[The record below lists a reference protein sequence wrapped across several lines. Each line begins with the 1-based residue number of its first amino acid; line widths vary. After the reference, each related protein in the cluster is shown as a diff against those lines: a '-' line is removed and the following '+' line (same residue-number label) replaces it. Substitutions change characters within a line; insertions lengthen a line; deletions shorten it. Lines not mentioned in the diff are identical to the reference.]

1 MEPQELDDR
10 TRSLEPLA
18 RQRPG
23 LFRLRVVL
31 LALAGYGYLLA
42 FPAVFLGLLAWIHP
56 RLLLLGVPLLL
67 LIGYALWVRVPAPEG
82 VLVAASDAP
91 QLYRS
96 AEEFRRKLQ
105 YPHFHRV
112 LLDEEFNAGVI
123 QLPWLGLLGWERNYL
138 RVGLPLLLGLSPE
151 QFQAV
156 LAHEFCHLFGAHNRF
171 SLWAHRLDQTWE
183 TLINSLEQN
192 RSWATYFFRPFARW
206 YVPQLRAHALALV
219 RTQEF
224 DADSFAA
231 DMVGRSVLAETL
243 VAIEVKSRYLS
254 EEFWPNVWRGVETAP
269 EPPEN
274 PFLAM
279 AAALREL
286 PAHDR
291 GQRWLDRAL
300 AEETPVGASHPSLN
314 ERLRAVNESP
324 RLPAPLALSAA
335 EQFLSASA
343 DRLSAAV
350 AAHWRQSVK
359 PAWQE
364 QYEKFQKTLSRR
376 VELLRR
382 AESGEISAAEA
393 WELAGF
399 IERTRGA
406 SEAEPILRQVLERD
420 ANHAGATFL
429 LGKLRIESGDRQGEE
444 LIERAM
450 RLDSD
455 LVLPGCEL
463 LYNLHLDHGDREGAR
478 AWHYRA
484 LKHQEVWVLAQKE
497 RFGVSHRD
505 RFYFAPLSNEQRND
519 LARVLHRFRQ
529 VAAAYFVRKEV
540 RYLPDKP
547 CYVLA
552 LDWRLLYPV
561 WSPSVLLE
569 RILAEVGPLLPPALL
584 ISLRDA
590 RRLRNR
596 IRNVPGACVYR
607 RRWRE
612 ANPNVD
618 KPGERLEV

>member
-1 MEPQELDDR
+1 MEPRELDDR
-10 TRSLEPLA
+10 IRSLEPLA
-18 RQRPG
+18 RRRPG

-42 FPAVFLGLLAWIHP
+42 FPAVLLGLLTWIHP

-67 LIGYALWVRVPAPEG
+67 LIGYALWVRLPAPEG
-82 VLVAASDAP
+82 VEVPASDAP
-91 QLYRS
+91 RLYRS

-105 YPHFHRV
+105 YPHFHRL

-123 QLPWLGLLGWERNYL
+123 QIPWLGLLGWERNYL

-171 SLWAHRLDQTWE
+171 SRWAHRLDQTWE
-183 TLINSLEQN
+183 TLMDGLEQN

-206 YVPQLRAHALALV
+206 YVPQLRAHALALM

-224 DADSFAA
+224 DADNFAA

-243 VAIEVKSRYLS
+243 VAIEVKYRYLS
-254 EEFWPNVWRGVETAP
+254 EVFWPEVWRGSETAP
-269 EPPEN
+269 EPPED

-279 AAALREL
+279 ASALRDL
-286 PAHDR
+286 PVPDR

-300 AEETPVGASHPSLN
+300 AEETPVGASHPSLT

-324 RLPAPLALSAA
+324 RLPAPLALTAA
-335 EQFLSASA
+335 EHFLGASA
-343 DRLSAAV
+343 RHLSAAV
-350 AAHWRQSVK
+350 TAHWRQSVRSS
-359 PAWQE
+359 WQE
-364 QYEKFQKTLSRR
+364 QHEKHRRMLSRR
-376 VELLRR
+376 AELTRR
-382 AESGEISAAEA
+382 AEAGEISAPEA
-393 WELAGF
+393 WELASF

-406 SEAEPILRQVLERD
+406 REAEPYLRLVLERD
-420 ANHAGATFL
+420 AEHPGASFL
-429 LGKLRIESGDRQGEE
+429 LGRQLLEAGDNVGEE
-444 LIERAM
+444 MIELAM

-463 LYNLHLDHGDREGAR
+463 LYNLHLDRGDREGAR

-497 RFGVSHRD
+497 RFGVTPRD
-505 RFYFAPLSNEQRND
+505 RFYSAPLSGGQRSA

-552 LDWRLLYPV
+552 LDWRRLYPV
-561 WSPSVLLE
+561 WGPSALLE

-584 ISLRDA
+584 ISLQDVP
-590 RRLRNR
+590 RLRNR

-607 RRWRE
+607 RRWGE
-612 ANPNVD
+612 ADPTAAEPND
-618 KPGERLEV
+618 RIEV

>member
-1 MEPQELDDR
+1 MDPQELDDR

-18 RQRPG
+18 RRRPG
-23 LFRLRVVL
+23 IFRLRVVL

-42 FPAVFLGLLAWIHP
+42 SPAVFLGLLAWIHP

-82 VLVAASDAP
+82 VLVTASDAP
-91 QLYRS
+91 RLHRS
-96 AEEFRRKLQ
+96 AEELRRKLQ

-123 QLPWLGLLGWERNYL
+123 QIPWLGLLGWERNYL

-171 SLWAHRLDQTWE
+171 SRWAHRLDQTWE
-183 TLINSLEQN
+183 TLINGLEQN

-231 DMVGRSVLAETL
+231 DMVGQSVLAETL
-243 VAIEVKSRYLS
+243 VTIEVKSRFLS
-254 EEFWPNVWRGVETAP
+254 EEFWPEVWRGVETAP

-279 AAALREL
+279 AAALRDL
-286 PAHDR
+286 PVPDR

-300 AEETPVGASHPSLN
+300 AEETPAGASHPSLA
-314 ERLRAVNESP
+314 ERLRAVNETP
-324 RLPAPLALSAA
+324 RLPAPLAVSAA
-335 EQFLSASA
+335 EQFLAASA
-343 DRLSAAV
+343 ERLSAAV
-350 AAHWRQSVK
+350 ARHWRQSVK
-359 PAWQE
+359 TVWQE
-364 QYEKFQKTLSRR
+364 QHDKFQKTLSRR
-376 VELLRR
+376 AELLRR

-406 SEAEPILRQVLERD
+406 GEAEPILRQVLEHD
-420 ANHAGATFL
+420 ANHAGASFL
-429 LGKLRIESGDRQGEE
+429 LGKILIESGERPGEE

-463 LYNLHLDHGDREGAR
+463 LYNVHLDRGDREGAR

-505 RFYFAPLSNEQRND
+505 RFYSAPLGSEQRKA
-519 LARVLHRFRQ
+519 LARVLYTFRQ
-529 VAAAYFVRKEV
+529 VAAAYLVRKEV

-552 LDWRLLYPV
+552 LDWRIHYPV
-561 WSPSVLLE
+561 WSPTALLE
-569 RILAEVGPLLPPALL
+569 RIRAEVSPLLPLALL

-607 RRWRE
+607 RRRGGAAPPAE
-612 ANPNVD
+612 GPDQPITV
-618 KPGERLEV
+618 

>member
-1 MEPQELDDR
+1 MENRELNDC
-10 TRSLEPLA
+10 TGSLETLA
-18 RQRPG
+18 RRRPG
-23 LFRLRVVL
+23 LFRLRVIL
-31 LALAGYGYLLA
+31 LALTGYGYLLA
-42 FPAVFLGLLAWIHP
+42 FPAVFLSLLAWIQP

-67 LIGYALWVRVPAPEG
+67 LIGYALWVRVPPPEG
-82 VLVAASDAP
+82 VQVTASDAP
-91 QLYRS
+91 RLYRS

-112 LLDEEFNAGVI
+112 VLDEEFNAGVI
-123 QLPWLGLLGWERNYL
+123 QVPWLGLLGWERNYL

-171 SLWAHRLDQTWE
+171 SRWAHRLEQTWE
-183 TLINSLEQN
+183 TLINGLEQN
-192 RSWATYFFRPFARW
+192 RSRATYFFRAFARW
-206 YVPQLRAHALALV
+206 YVPQLRSHALALV
-219 RTQEF
+219 RTQEY

-231 DMVGRSVLAETL
+231 DMIGQSVLAETL

-254 EEFWPNVWRGVETAP
+254 EQFWPAVWRAVETSP
-269 EPPEN
+269 EPPGN
-274 PFLAM
+274 PFLEM
-279 AAALREL
+279 AAALRDL
-286 PAHDR
+286 PVHDR

-300 AEETPVGASHPSLN
+300 AEKTPAAASHPSLI

-324 RLPAPLALSAA
+324 RLPAPLTLTAA
-335 EQFLSASA
+335 EQFLGASA

-350 AAHWRQSVK
+350 AAHWRESVK

-364 QYEKFQKTLSRR
+364 QHEKFQKTRSRR
-376 VELLRR
+376 VELTRR
-382 AESGEISAAEA
+382 AQSGEISAAEA

-399 IERTRGA
+399 LERTQGA
-406 SEAEPILRQVLERD
+406 SEAEPVLRQVLERD
-420 ANHAGATFL
+420 ANHAGASFL
-429 LGKLRIESGDRQGEE
+429 LGKLLIESGDRQGEE

-463 LYNLHLDHGDREGAR
+463 LYNLHLDRGDREGAR

-497 RFGVSHRD
+497 RFGVSPRD
-505 RFYFAPLSNEQRND
+505 RFYSASLSSAQRNA
-519 LARVLHRFRQ
+519 LARVLRRFRQ

-552 LDWRLLYPV
+552 LDWRLLHPP
-561 WSPSVLLE
+561 WSPSALLE
-569 RILAEVGPLLPPALL
+569 RILAEVGPLLPPVLL

-590 RRLRNR
+590 QRLKNR

-607 RRWRE
+607 RRWGRANAVVE
-612 ANPNVD
+612 APED
-618 KPGERLEV
+618 RLDV